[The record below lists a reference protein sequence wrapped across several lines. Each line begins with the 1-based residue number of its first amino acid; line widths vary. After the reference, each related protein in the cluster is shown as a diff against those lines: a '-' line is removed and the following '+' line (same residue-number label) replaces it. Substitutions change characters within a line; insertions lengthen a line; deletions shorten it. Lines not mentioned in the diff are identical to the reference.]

1 MRPDV
6 VFGHSLGEV
15 VAAHVGG
22 VWSLVDACGVVA
34 ARGRLMGALASG
46 GAMWAV
52 QARESELGELPEGVS
67 VAAVNGPSSL
77 VLSGAEGAVR
87 EVVDG
92 FAVGGRRVKR
102 LAVSHAFHSVLME
115 PMLDEFAEVLA
126 GVEFREPSIPVVSN
140 VTGEIAGEELC
151 TPEYWVGHVRETV
164 RFADGVRAARAQDVS
179 TVLEVGP
186 DGSLV
191 SLIEETE
198 PEVAAVAVLRRDRDE
213 AAAWV
218 SAMAEAHVHGVVVDW
233 RAVFEGT
240 GARRVEL
247 PTYAFQHRR
256 YWPDNAGLASMGA
269 LRAAGLGTADHP
281 LLRTWLVRA
290 SGEGVIAT
298 GRISATAQPWIADHK
313 VLGTV
318 LLPGTAYVDMA
329 CWAGQR
335 LGCPEL
341 SELTLAIPLALT
353 GQEAVDLQLVVGA
366 PDSNGRRTIAFH
378 SRPASPDAAADSD
391 EVWVRHAEGTLA
403 PAAAPAAD
411 VTLPW
416 PPESTVPVPLDGFY
430 PALIEAGFDYGP
442 AFRGLRTVLR
452 SSDGTLYAEVE
463 LDEDDRE
470 RGARFAVHPALLDA
484 ALHALGVDLPPGA
497 PARLPFTWSGVRVHA
512 TGADALRVR
521 VTRGTDGAVGLT
533 AVDVDGA
540 PVVTVENLVLR
551 EAAAEQLPG
560 PAAPDRDALFRVEW
574 IPLSVPVDA
583 APVDPVPLPVTD
595 EGGIDFARIE
605 GLPDAVVAHCPSG
618 DVDDVTARM
627 LRLVQEWLGAER
639 YASVP
644 LVVVT
649 RRAATVAEPGLTG
662 AAAGPDDVVEDILAQ
677 SAVAGLVRAAQAEHP
692 DRLVLVDGDGDGD
705 SGNNSDSDSDDAWLR
720 GPGAG
725 ETAVAV
731 DVDDALRPMLGLP
744 LARILASGEH
754 DLAVRAG
761 HVLGRRLVR
770 AETGAP
776 LEAPAGPW
784 RLDTVRRGSIDGL
797 ELVAHPDAERDL
809 APGEVRVAVRAAGVN
824 FRDPMIA
831 LGMYPEEADLGI
843 EGAGVVLR
851 TGPGVTR
858 FTPGDRV
865 AGMLDAAFA
874 PVAVTDHRLLAR
886 IPDAWTSAQAAAAPV
901 AYLTAWYGLCDL
913 GGVGP
918 GSRVLVHAGAGGV
931 GSAAVRLARHLGAE
945 VYATA
950 SRPKWGAL
958 RAAGLDEE
966 HIADSRDT
974 GFRDRFLAHT
984 DGAGMDVVLNC
995 LAGEFTDASLE
1006 LLPRGGRF
1014 VEIGK
1019 TDPRDPEQVA
1029 ADHPG
1034 VRYRAFDLGDAG
1046 PDRIQEML
1054 TDLSALFAD
1063 GVLTPPP
1070 VTTWDVH
1077 RAPEAFRAVA
1087 QARLVGKAVLT
1098 FAAEPPTGGTVLVTG
1113 GTGTLG
1119 AHVAR
1124 HLAVRHGV
1132 RRLVLTSRSGE
1143 SAPGAAALRDELAA
1157 VGAEADIAACDVGDR
1172 AALTALLDRLAAE
1185 GHVLTGVV
1193 HCAGT
1198 VDDGVLTSL
1207 TPARVGR
1214 VLHAKAHG
1222 ARHLHDLTRGLDLSF
1237 FVLFSSASA
1246 TFGAAGQANYCA
1258 ANACLDAL
1266 AERRAAAG
1274 LPAVSIA
1281 WGLWEEASGM
1291 TAALDARDRERLR
1304 RTGTTALSTERALA
1318 LFDAALTGAAPV
1330 VTAAPLDLARLR
1342 TEHRDRPA
1350 PALLSAL
1357 LGPVPRRAEQR
1368 GQQGGGRPV
1377 AVLGP

>member
-1 MRPDV
+1 
-6 VFGHSLGEV
+6 
-15 VAAHVGG
+15 
-22 VWSLVDACGVVA
+22 
-34 ARGRLMGALASG
+34 
-46 GAMWAV
+46 
-52 QARESELGELPEGVS
+52 
-67 VAAVNGPSSL
+67 
-77 VLSGAEGAVR
+77 
-87 EVVDG
+87 
-92 FAVGGRRVKR
+92 
-102 LAVSHAFHSVLME
+102 
-115 PMLDEFAEVLA
+115 
-126 GVEFREPSIPVVSN
+126 
-140 VTGEIAGEELC
+140 
-151 TPEYWVGHVRETV
+151 
-164 RFADGVRAARAQDVS
+164 
-179 TVLEVGP
+179 
-186 DGSLV
+186 
-191 SLIEETE
+191 
-198 PEVAAVAVLRRDRDE
+198 
-213 AAAWV
+213 
-218 SAMAEAHVHGVVVDW
+218 
-233 RAVFEGT
+233 
-240 GARRVEL
+240 
-247 PTYAFQHRR
+247 
-256 YWPDNAGLASMGA
+256 MGA

-281 LLRTWLVRA
+281 LLRTWLVQA
-290 SGEGVIAT
+290 TGEGVIAT
-298 GRISATAQPWIADHK
+298 GRISSSTHPWIADHK

-341 SELTLAIPLALT
+341 SELTLATPLALT

-366 PDSNGRRTIAFH
+366 PDSDGRRTVAFH
-378 SRPASPDAAADSD
+378 SRPASRDDTADG
-391 EVWVRHAEGTLA
+391 EPVWVRHAEGTLA
-403 PAAAPAAD
+403 PAQAPATG
-411 VTLPW
+411 VTLSW
-416 PPESTVPVPLDGFY
+416 PPESAVPVPLDGFY

-442 AFRGLRTVLR
+442 AFQGLRAVLR
-452 SSDGTLYAEVE
+452 SPDGALYAEAE
-463 LDEDDRE
+463 LDGGDRE
-470 RGARFAVHPALLDA
+470 RSSRFAVHPALLDS
-484 ALHALGVDLPPGA
+484 ALHALGVELPPGA

-551 EAAAEQLPG
+551 EAAAERLPG
-560 PAAPDRDALFRVEW
+560 GAGPDRDALFRIEW
-574 IPLSVPVDA
+574 TPLSVPADA
-583 APVDPVPLPVTD
+583 APVDPVRLPVTD
-595 EGGIDFARIE
+595 EGGVDFERLD
-605 GLPDAVVAHCPSG
+605 GLPDAVVAPCPSG
-618 DVDDVTARM
+618 DVDDVTARV
-627 LRLVQEWLGAER
+627 LRLLQEWLRAER

-649 RRAATVAEPGLTG
+649 RRAADVPEPGLMG
-662 AAAGPDDVVEDILAQ
+662 VAARHDDTMDDILAQ
-677 SAVAGLVRAAQAEHP
+677 AAVAGLVRAAQAEHP
-692 DRLVLVDGDGDGD
+692 GRLVLVDIETDVDRDNDRDVDGHVDRD
-705 SGNNSDSDSDDAWLR
+705 SHIDRVRRD
-720 GPGAG
+720 PGVA
-725 ETAVAV
+725 ETVAAF
-731 DVDDALRPMLGLP
+731 DVDDASRPLLGLP
-744 LARILASGEH
+744 LSRILASGEP
-754 DLAVRAG
+754 DLAVCSGRL
-761 HVLGRRLVR
+761 LGRRVVR
-770 AETGAP
+770 AEAGAP
-776 LEAPAGPW
+776 LEPPAGPW
-784 RLDTVRRGSIDGL
+784 RLEAARRGSIDGL
-797 ELVAHPDAERDL
+797 ALEAHPDAEREP

-824 FRDPMIA
+824 FRDAMIA
-831 LGMYPEEADLGI
+831 LDLYPGAADLGI
-843 EGAGVVLR
+843 EGAGVVLE
-851 TGPGVTR
+851 TGPGVTG
-858 FTPGDRV
+858 FAPGDRV
-865 AGMLDAAFA
+865 AGMLDAAFS
-874 PVAVTDHRLLAR
+874 PVALTDHRLLAR
-886 IPDAWTSAQAAAAPV
+886 VPDTWTSAQAAAAPV

-918 GSRVLVHAGAGGV
+918 GSKVLVHAGAGGV
-931 GSAAVRLARHLGAE
+931 GSAAVQLARHLGAE

-950 SRPKWGAL
+950 SRPKWDAL
-958 RAAGLDEE
+958 RAAGLDTE

-974 GFRDRFLAHT
+974 GFRERFLAHT

-1014 VEIGK
+1014 VDIGK
-1019 TDPRDPEQVA
+1019 TDPRDPERVA

-1046 PDRIQEML
+1046 PDRIREML

-1063 GVLTPPP
+1063 RVLVPPP

-1098 FAAEPPTGGTVLVTG
+1098 FAAGLAGGGTVLVTG

-1119 AHVAR
+1119 ARVAR
-1124 HLAVRHGV
+1124 HLVVRHGV
-1132 RRLVLTSRSGE
+1132 RRLVLTSRSGP

-1157 VGAEADIAACDVGDR
+1157 VGAEVDIAACDVGDR
-1172 AALTALLDRLAAE
+1172 AHITALLDRLAAE
-1185 GHVLTGVV
+1185 GHTLTGVV

-1207 TPARVGR
+1207 TPDRVGR

-1274 LPAVSIA
+1274 LPGVSIA

-1342 TEHRDRPA
+1342 SEHRDRPA

-1357 LGPVPRRAEQR
+1357 LGPVPRRAAVR
-1368 GQQGGGRPV
+1368 RPDEPAADLATALAALPEEERPARV
-1377 AVLGP
+1377 LALVLDSTAQVLGHARPDEVDPDQAFKDQGFDSLTGVELRNRLRTATGLDMPATLVFDHPAPTALADHLLRRLLPAGPSPRERLRGDLDRLDTAAEALAVDDPAHAEVTERLRRILHRLEAPTATPAGDTDGDTALRSATADEVLAFIDSEFGDLT